1 MRKSNALLSAFPFV
15 SATPAKRRP
24 SAALLVV
31 FMLWILVPCF
41 VRAATLGS
49 VEKTY
54 PFHAYDLLADSQR
67 PYMYATTG
75 SALEVINTNT
85 LAIAASLSLPGAS
98 GMAMSANGSDLY
110 VGGSNGVYVVNAQ
123 TDSLLST
130 LNLGYSVSQ
139 VRVAKAKTARSR
151 SAEVRV
157 HS

>member
-1 MRKSNALLSAFPFV
+1 MRKSNALLSAFLFV
-15 SATPAKRRP
+15 SATPAKRR
-24 SAALLVV
+24 ARAVLLVV
-31 FMLWILVPCF
+31 FMSWILAPGL
-41 VRAATLGS
+41 VRAVTLGS
-49 VEKTY
+49 VEETY
-54 PFHAYDLLADSQR
+54 AFHASGLLADPQR

-139 VRVAKAKTARSR
+139 VARCPR
-151 SAEVRV
+151 I
-157 HS
+157 